1 LFVLINRRWEFPVT
15 QTQIFM
21 IIKDSRVAD
30 YKAFKC
36 IKNQFYLTAILLF
49 VLLTPS
55 CIPHS
60 KIVYLQRDADAVDTI
75 HSVKPDYRIKNG
87 DILYIQVLTLDEESY
102 GMFNS
107 DRSSQRTTQSG
118 GGGIGNPQMFL
129 SGYNVDEYGNVMMPV
144 VGIVNVSGL
153 TISEATDQ
161 IGKRVEEYLHGATV
175 LVKLVNFSVTIL
187 GEVRSPGKYYVYDN
201 RVNIIDIISVAGDL
215 TDFGNRNL
223 TIVRQTSEGA
233 AFGSINLNDAQA
245 IKSEYFYLQPNDIV
259 YVEPHKLKRLG
270 ISQFPISLVFSTI
283 SFTLF
288 LITYFSK

>member
-1 LFVLINRRWEFPVT
+1 MTFKQSQLT
-15 QTQIFM
+15 
-21 IIKDSRVAD
+21 D
-30 YKAFKC
+30 YKSFKC
-36 IKNQFYLTAILLF
+36 IKGQLFLIAMLGLILL
-49 VLLTPS
+49 VPS

-60 KIVYLQRDADAVDTI
+60 KIVYLQRAAEASDTI
-75 HSVKPDYRIKNG
+75 QSIKPDYRIKTG
-87 DILYIQVLTLDEESY
+87 DILYIQVLTQDEESY
-102 GMFNS
+102 SMYNS

-129 SGYNVDEYGNVMMPV
+129 SGYNVDVEGNVLMPV
-144 VGIVNVSGL
+144 VGVVNVAGL
-153 TISEATDQ
+153 TIDEATDQ

-233 AFGSINLNDAQA
+233 AFGKIDLNDAQA

-259 YVEPHKLKRLG
+259 YVEPHKLKRVG